1 MQGGHWGV
9 PSRRFFSLTA
19 LPIRICTRRRKAR
32 RTPLIFLRMTKSLST
47 MTAVGRDLD
56 PRIRTN
62 RQGEVLYEARY
73 WFLPALEDAGISDF
87 VWYGLRHTAAS
98 RWVMNGVPIPVVS
111 KYLGHSN
118 VNQTMVYSHLQPDN
132 AAQAIAAMM
141 SYYPSTRLTLEN

>member
-1 MQGGHWGV
+1 
-9 PSRRFFSLTA
+9 
-19 LPIRICTRRRKAR
+19 
-32 RTPLIFLRMTKSLST
+32 MTKSLST